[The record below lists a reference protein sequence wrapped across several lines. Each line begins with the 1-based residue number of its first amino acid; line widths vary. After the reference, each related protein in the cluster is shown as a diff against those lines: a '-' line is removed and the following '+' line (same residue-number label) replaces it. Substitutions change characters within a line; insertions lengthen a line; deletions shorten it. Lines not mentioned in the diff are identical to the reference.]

1 MLLELS
7 YMYKTIA
14 LTILTFISVFL
25 TVNCLKNDNTEAYMI
40 GRIINIDS
48 ISITESN
55 SITLIDRNEKIWKFD
70 FEDEFNHFT
79 PSHLKEHM
87 ISGDLIKII
96 FLPSQDSRTIVDI
109 TDYP

>member
-1 MLLELS
+1 
-7 YMYKTIA
+7 MYKTIA

-25 TVNCLKNDNTEAYMI
+25 TVNCLKHDNTEAYMI

-55 SITLIDRNEKIWKFD
+55 SIWKFD